1 MDPKSKRLLKSV
13 GAGVF
18 KSCYP
23 AFKSNYRRA
32 DKSNIDAAIE
42 DYGKR
47 KGTPYTERGIITKRN
62 AGCKIFELGKDKT
75 VLDHCNNSTRI

>member
-1 MDPKSKRLLKSV
+1 MDPKSKRLLQSV

-23 AFKSNYRRA
+23 VFNSDYRRA

-42 DYGKR
+42 AYGKS
-47 KGTPYTERGIITKRN
+47 KGTPYTEKSIITKRN
-62 AGCKIFELGKDKT
+62 AGCKIFDLGKDKT
-75 VLDHCNNSTRI
+75 VLDYCNNSTRI